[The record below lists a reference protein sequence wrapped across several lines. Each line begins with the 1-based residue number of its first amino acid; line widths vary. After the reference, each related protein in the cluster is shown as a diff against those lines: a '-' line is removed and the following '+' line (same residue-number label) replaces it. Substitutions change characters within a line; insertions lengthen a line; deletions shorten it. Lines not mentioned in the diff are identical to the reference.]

1 VETWTVT
8 EARRQLPSL
17 LDKAHQGRWQLI
29 GRRHRRETILADAD
43 EVSALLGRCYRFHPE
58 VVMSKT
64 DVGLWLPELDTHAV
78 GATLDEALQELAD
91 VMLEY
96 AEDWEDHL
104 RHAANHRDHVG
115 YVRRIELA
123 GDTDGVLAMLNL
135 DADAEGDAVAQAEA
149 DAELEAEADAE
160 PEAEAE
166 GAEHA

>member
-17 LDKAHQGRWQLI
+17 LDKAQQGRWQLI
-29 GRRHRRETILADAD
+29 GRRNRRETILADAD

-91 VMLEY
+91 SGLARCERGTGYFVAESGPALAKADCKKRFFDEELPRLFKRMDELGIGLEEITSGY
-96 AEDWEDHL
+96 AS
-104 RHAANHRDHVG
+104 
-115 YVRRIELA
+115 RR
-123 GDTDGVLAMLNL
+123 GS
-135 DADAEGDAVAQAEA
+135 EGDMK
-149 DAELEAEADAE
+149 
-160 PEAEAE
+160 
-166 GAEHA
+166 